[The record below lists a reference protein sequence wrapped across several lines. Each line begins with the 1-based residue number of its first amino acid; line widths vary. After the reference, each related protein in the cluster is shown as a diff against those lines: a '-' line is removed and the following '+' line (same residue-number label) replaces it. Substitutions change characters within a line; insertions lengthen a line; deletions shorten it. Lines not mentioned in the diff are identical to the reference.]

1 MSKNRDPLV
10 LSPHW
15 RVDCRIEAELPE
27 DNIVGRRFLINAIPS
42 ALALAALLVVG
53 WLGYVDLDTRRQ
65 IRDLEQPL
73 SDNRGDMREVQ
84 RMQREYA
91 VEAAKVDQ
99 AWTLIRPQLYVSDF
113 IANLGRT
120 RPAQMIIDSIDWND
134 AGILV
139 HGSLHENSERATRVL
154 GDYVKLLGRD
164 ATFTQNFREPLL
176 TGMDRG
182 SGDALINFEITFRFK
197 APKLP

>member
-1 MSKNRDPLV
+1 MTDK
-10 LSPHW
+10 
-15 RVDCRIEAELPE
+15 
-27 DNIVGRRFLINAIPS
+27 
-42 ALALAALLVVG
+42 
-53 WLGYVDLDTRRQ
+53 
-65 IRDLEQPL
+65 RDLQVP
-73 SDNRGDMREVQ
+73 RGGLDDIAFEHGGS
-84 RMQREYA
+84 
-91 VEAAKVDQ
+91 
-99 AWTLIRPQLYVSDF
+99 P
-113 IANLGRT
+113 ANLGRT

-164 ATFTQNFREPLL
+164 ATFAQDFREPLL